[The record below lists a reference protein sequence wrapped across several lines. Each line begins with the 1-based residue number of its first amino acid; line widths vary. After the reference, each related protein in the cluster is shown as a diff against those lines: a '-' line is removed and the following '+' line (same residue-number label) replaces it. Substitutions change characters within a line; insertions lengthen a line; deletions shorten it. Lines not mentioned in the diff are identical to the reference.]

1 MRREPATRR
10 TGWAGSCTPAA
21 AAKTDVSS
29 DSEEGEVKVKEETG
43 QIKRSLGK

>member
-1 MRREPATRR
+1 MAIIVTKVM
-10 TGWAGSCTPAA
+10 SSSSYTPAA